1 MILPRVL
8 KNKYNYVVMKNLL
21 LTVNYRALYVFYSK
35 LVDFLK
41 TQIYLQ
47 IGTQIDITINTI
59 CNAADNS
66 WTR

>member
-1 MILPRVL
+1 
-8 KNKYNYVVMKNLL
+8 MKNLL
-21 LTVNYRALYVFYSK
+21 LTVNYRALYVFDSK